1 MTRRPAVA
9 VPVTF
14 LGRLEVPFTLE
25 TSLEVTP

>member
-1 MTRRPAVA
+1 MTRRLALAVL
-9 VPVTF
+9 VTR